1 MAKKSMVISGR
12 QLLLL
17 TYEQYAL
24 DPSRGSYYG
33 LNHLM
38 NLKYPGD
45 ANIEQFLLTWDE
57 TVEGLSKPQ
66 PHDVLEAILWKQIE
80 SSMRMAQPLSRYQ
93 MAKAGSSKRTYKY
106 LHGTLAR
113 YVKEDRNQ
121 KNHSELLAAKNGVK
135 TARAMAGV
143 DAERDAPQA
152 TEETTVTVAAPAA
165 NAPKAA
171 CYNFIKGTCTRG
183 DKCAYSHDPK
193 AELPKAER
201 DRLDKAKEKREKDM
215 KGKRSKA
222 PCKNHAEGHC
232 KFGDSCQFSHA
243 APATVIAATGCCID
257 LQGDDDIENES
268 DGEIIYVTLPAVDT
282 AYCMAAQ
289 KHMHRIQE
297 WGLDSGSENHLVDG
311 RRFTPR
317 DFEVNGVTMNRPMKL
332 ATANGVINAN
342 TRMMM
347 DVSILGNTI
356 DPIVLENTVDVLSL
370 GRLVIDNGY
379 DFHWTKGHGATLIID
394 GGKEIKCPI
403 KGYVPMLIDA
413 DIMGSSAHEAPAL
426 PSRVTIDDEQYHVPV
441 PEVELEGDVEV
452 HGLPDLDTAAKD
464 KLVAEATSI
473 RHMMTHRPKNPMCEI
488 CLRAK
493 AFKSQARR
501 KGPAHR
507 QAITE
512 FGDIIC
518 ADHFIVH
525 READMGVDGE
535 RCALLMMDVGTRI
548 TDVAPVKAKSA
559 SEAVVAL
566 KNFVGNHGVKSMYS
580 DNAPEL
586 KAAGRTLVWPHAT
599 STPYQP
605 QSNSLIERQVGV
617 IIQGTRASLLQSG
630 LPHKM
635 WPFAS
640 KHHAMATNM
649 TVSAS
654 APDGLSPYERHMNEP
669 FPGMMIPFGAL
680 VHYRPPKPVLDT
692 LPKFAP
698 RSCHGIFLGWY
709 MRPGMEFKGD
719 YLVLPMSGLDAEA
732 GQIPIHRIKEVR
744 MAHPVSFPLQKLEDV
759 PLIQVE
765 AAIENARD
773 DDLVALA
780 NDREI
785 ARKILMDDLD
795 DMFGTPEEIESATI
809 TANDELE
816 QIDLTIPDGPSSS
829 STRIDPPLPVEHSVR
844 PSALRTR
851 PRDIP
856 EEEWNNMNKKQ
867 KREAIQRSREAVS
880 YAAVAKVFS
889 PSAKRAIIEFC
900 CSDESKIGEF
910 SKDDPDC
917 VVYRLTEKEDMTT
930 DSGLE
935 HAINIVDSIPADWH
949 VLLWGSLPCTAGS
962 PWQRINV
969 KHAGARAKIDA
980 NIEIFESLI
989 LNFVIL
995 ARHIKLRKSSDIAYE
1010 WPKECELWSRP
1021 EVENMTYEFGLN
1033 KISFHGCA
1041 LGLTAEDG
1049 IPIKKPWTVATSS
1062 KKLADRLGQYQCPGT
1077 SVHLMHHPCAGKET
1091 KRTEGYTNEMAEA
1104 IHTAHH
1110 EEAIDARATS
1120 ALTAKSTEAAATG
1133 ELSAEAEQ
1141 MFAPPGELD
1150 IEAERMFA
1158 SPPGHRPKNCPPGLW
1173 CSLVTKTIHPKDP
1186 LSRCPQAIKAI
1197 DVERMDLEKM
1207 GTWDSAHP
1215 FEAENAARLYPDA
1228 HFARVFAIVGIKHYE
1243 QGEEHHKWKGRIV
1256 LSGDKIKTATG
1267 DWAVFAELGNV
1278 PSTMSACRALLSVF
1292 AVTDDLILLQSDCVR
1307 AYVQATLKGPP
1318 TFIRLPKAW
1327 QPEAWSSFKDPVCR
1341 LVKALYGHPH
1351 AGDFWHDRFQAELI
1365 TLEFKT
1371 IDGWPSVYVRELNK
1385 KDRIIICVYVD
1396 DLVILGPKAMYPVL
1410 EALRK
1415 EIEMDDPHPLNKY
1428 LGCFHHFLE
1437 TTVNGEKMMTIQ
1449 FDMADY
1455 FKSACEI
1462 FVAETGETLKP
1473 ASTPFAPEINSE
1485 DLDHLLS
1492 TPGRFSSKAAS
1503 FIMKLMYGARMA
1515 MPQLCVI
1522 VSRLASQITRWSAD
1536 SDRRLLRV
1544 YGYLHANADQ
1554 ILTGTLSKS
1563 DRKHLKIVAWPDA
1576 DLNGDFMST
1585 KSTDGFF
1592 VELAGREG
1600 RGFPLAWGSHKQG
1613 STAMHTAEAETV
1625 SLAHCC
1631 RQELIPL
1638 QILLQAMLG
1647 EAIDC
1652 VVKEDNAACIIAVTK
1667 GYSPSLR
1674 HLKRTQRI
1682 ALGHLHEIFFEDE
1695 HCDGPA
1701 TTDGKFTLEKA
1712 ATADHKGDLFT
1723 KELHPA
1729 QFNHALNLIR
1739 VGCKAIAPP
1748 PKTPIPDSPGLEKL
1762 RKAAVSISA
1771 RQRRWG
1777 SGAGKQATED
1787 KKKAIPEI
1795 GIPVNTTKAAPAI
1808 VIDNHPTE
1816 EGKKN
1821 TDKYGAPPPPPDEPC
1836 PAHLGRE
1843 PPPPPPCR
1851 NRGAPSPSGETDAV
1865 LTQKTAPLVKP
1876 PPNLPGSNNTARP
1889 PAPVVK
1895 PPPPSRLW
1903 YAPAATSTTAT
1914 TATTGWTPPPPAPPR
1929 RIHWAPPRPPLPDER
1944 MHV

>member
-1 MAKKSMVISGR
+1 
-12 QLLLL
+12 
-17 TYEQYAL
+17 
-24 DPSRGSYYG
+24 
-33 LNHLM
+33 
-38 NLKYPGD
+38 
-45 ANIEQFLLTWDE
+45 
-57 TVEGLSKPQ
+57 
-66 PHDVLEAILWKQIE
+66 
-80 SSMRMAQPLSRYQ
+80 
-93 MAKAGSSKRTYKY
+93 
-106 LHGTLAR
+106 
-113 YVKEDRNQ
+113 
-121 KNHSELLAAKNGVK
+121 
-135 TARAMAGV
+135 
-143 DAERDAPQA
+143 
-152 TEETTVTVAAPAA
+152 
-165 NAPKAA
+165 
-171 CYNFIKGTCTRG
+171 
-183 DKCAYSHDPK
+183 
-193 AELPKAER
+193 
-201 DRLDKAKEKREKDM
+201 M

-243 APATVIAATGCCID
+243 APAAPIATTGCCID
-257 LQGDDDIENES
+257 LQDDNDIENDS
-268 DGEIIYVTLPAVDT
+268 DGEIIYVTLPAMDT
-282 AYCMAAQ
+282 ALCMAAQ

-332 ATANGVINAN
+332 ATANGVINAD

-347 DVSILGNTI
+347 DVSILDSVIN
-356 DPIVLENTVDVLSL
+356 PIVLENTVDVLSL
-370 GRLVIDNGY
+370 GRLVIDSGY
-379 DFHWTKGHGATLIID
+379 DFHWTREHGATLVIG
-394 GGKEIKCPI
+394 GGKEIRCPI
-403 KGYVPMLIDA
+403 KGYVPMLVDTGIEEA
-413 DIMGSSAHEAPAL
+413 STHEAPAL
-426 PSRVTIDDEQYHVPV
+426 PSKVTIDDEQFHVPV

-464 KLVAEATSI
+464 KLIAEAISV
-473 RHMMTHRPKNPMCEI
+473 RHMMTHRPKNPMCEV

-507 QAITE
+507 QAVTE
-512 FGDIIC
+512 LGDIIC

-525 READMGVDGE
+525 READKGVDGE
-535 RCALLMMDVGTRI
+535 KCALLMMDVGTRI

-559 SEAVVAL
+559 TEAVIAL
-566 KNFVGNHGVKSMYS
+566 RNFAGNHGVKSMYS

-640 KHHAMATNM
+640 KHHAMATNV

-654 APDGLSPYERHMNEP
+654 AADGLSPYERHMKEP
-669 FPGMMIPFGAL
+669 FAGMMIPFGAL
-680 VHYRPPKPVLDT
+680 VHYRPPKPFLNT

-698 RSCHGIFLGWY
+698 RECHGIFLGWY

-719 YLVLPMSGLDAEA
+719 YLVLPMSGLDTGA
-732 GQIPIHRIKEVR
+732 GPIPVHRIKEVR
-744 MAHPVSFPLQKLEDV
+744 MAHPINFPMQKLEDV

-765 AAIENARD
+765 AAIESARD
-773 DDLVALA
+773 EDLADIA
-780 NDREI
+780 NDREV

-795 DMFGTPEEIESATI
+795 DMFGTPEWEDNESPGNVISDEPETI
-809 TANDELE
+809 NLVDSGE
-816 QIDLTIPDGPSSS
+816 PSSS
-829 STRIDPPLPVEHSVR
+829 STSVYPPLPAQRNER
-844 PSALRTR
+844 PSALRAR
-851 PRDIP
+851 PRDVP
-856 EEEWNNMNKKQ
+856 EDEWNGMNKKQ
-867 KREAIQRSREAVS
+867 KREAVQRSREAVS
-880 YAAVAKVFS
+880 YAAVAKVFT

-962 PWQRINV
+962 PWQRLNRR
-969 KHAGARAKIDA
+969 HEGARAKIDA
-980 NIEIFESLI
+980 NIEIFESLV
-989 LNFVIL
+989 LNFVVL
-995 ARHIKLRKSSDIAYE
+995 ARHVKARKSSDIAYE
-1010 WPKECELWSRP
+1010 WPKECDLWNRP
-1021 EVENMTYEFGLN
+1021 EVENMVYEFGLN
-1033 KISFHGCA
+1033 KVSFHGCA
-1041 LGLTAEDG
+1041 LGLTAENG

-1062 KKLADRLGQYQCPGT
+1062 KKLADRLGKYQCAGP

-1091 KRTEGYTNEMAEA
+1091 KRTEGYTDEMAEE
-1104 IHTAHH
+1104 IHAAHH
-1110 EEAIDARATS
+1110 EEALDVRATS
-1120 ALTAKSTEAAATG
+1120 ALTAKSTETAATG
-1133 ELSAEAEQ
+1133 ELD
-1141 MFAPPGELD
+1141 PGEPSLNHQPPQND
-1150 IEAERMFA
+1150 PEKYDHALAAEVEQMFA

-1186 LSRCPQAIKAI
+1186 LVRCPQAIKAI

-1228 HFARVFAIVGIKHYE
+1228 HFARIFAIVGIKHYE
-1243 QGEEHHKWKGRIV
+1243 QSKEHHKWKGRIV

-1292 AVTDDLILLQSDCVR
+1292 AVTEDLILLQSDCVR
-1307 AYVQATLKGPP
+1307 AYVQAVLKGPP

-1327 QPEAWSSFKDPVCR
+1327 QPEAWSHFKDPVCR

-1351 AGDFWHDRFQAELI
+1351 AGDFWHDRFQDELI

-1371 IDGWPSVYVRELNK
+1371 IDGWPSVYVREL
-1385 KDRIIICVYVD
+1385 KDNGRIIICVYVD

-1415 EIEMDDPHPLNKY
+1415 EIEMDDPHALNKY

-1437 TTVNGEKMMTIQ
+1437 TTANGEKLTTIQ

-1455 FKSACEI
+1455 FRSACEI
-1462 FVAETGETLKP
+1462 FIAETGETLKP

-1485 DLDHLLS
+1485 DLDHLLN
-1492 TPGRFSSKAAS
+1492 TPGKFSGKAAS
-1503 FIMKLMYGARMA
+1503 FIMKLMHGARMA
-1515 MPQLCVI
+1515 MPQICVI
-1522 VSRLASQITRWSAD
+1522 VSRLASQITKWSAD

-1544 YGYLHANADQ
+1544 YGYLHANADKV
-1554 ILTGTLSKS
+1554 LTGTLAKS
-1563 DRKHLKIVAWPDA
+1563 DRKHLKIIAWPDA

-1647 EAIDC
+1647 ESVDC

-1682 ALGHLHEIFFEDE
+1682 ALGHLHEIFFEEQADDRE
-1695 HCDGPA
+1695 HRDGSA
-1701 TTDGKFTLEKA
+1701 LTDGKFTLEKA

-1729 QFNHALNLIR
+1729 QFNHALDLIR
-1739 VGCKAIAPP
+1739 IGCKAIAPP
-1748 PKTPIPDSPGLEKL
+1748 PKSPIQDRPNLEML
-1762 RKAAVSISA
+1762 RRAAVSISA
-1771 RQRRWG
+1771 RQNRWRNNAG
-1777 SGAGKQATED
+1777 SSATE
-1787 KKKAIPEI
+1787 KKANPESNI
-1795 GIPVNTTKAAPAI
+1795 SKNVARAAPAI
-1808 VIDNHPTE
+1808 IIDDALTE
-1816 EGKKN
+1816 PDERI
-1821 TDKYGAPPPPPDEPC
+1821 TDKHGAPPPPPQEQC

-1843 PPPPPPCR
+1843 PPPPPPR
-1851 NRGAPSPSGETDAV
+1851 GNRGAISPDGAASTVQAP
-1865 LTQKTAPLVKP
+1865 KTVPLKMP
-1876 PPNLPGSNNTARP
+1876 PPNLFGHNPVRP
-1889 PAPVVK
+1889 QAPTWK
-1895 PPPPSRLW
+1895 PPPPAHLW
-1903 YAPAATSTTAT
+1903 RAPATTT
-1914 TATTGWTPPPPAPPR
+1914 TTGTTSWTSWTPPAPAPPR
-1929 RIHWAPPRPPLPDER
+1929 RAYWAPPEPALPDE
-1944 MHV
+1944 HC